1 MAEKANITSL
11 DAIKSFR
18 EALIIYLS
26 KARPTVEEVSAD
38 IKRTRN
44 WIESEQRMLWEGQR
58 KRIAK
63 EVEEAQAALFSSKMS
78 NLREPS
84 VAEQM
89 AVVHAKRAL
98 VHAEGKLKQIKY
110 WDREFPNQAEPLE
123 KQVDKL
129 HSVFATDMAQ
139 AVAYLTQVIIT
150 LEEYAA
156 IAPPS
161 GAMAEPGANAEPTSE
176 NAEAS
181 AGATGVPASEPE
193 SKSAS
198 EGKDL

>member
-1 MAEKANITSL
+1 MADKAKITSL

-38 IKRTRN
+38 VKRTKN
-44 WIESEQRMLWEGQR
+44 WMEYEQKTFWEGRR

-63 EVEEAQAALFSSKMS
+63 ELEEAQAALFSAKMS

-89 AVVHAKRAL
+89 AVVHTKRAL
-98 VHAEGKLKQIKY
+98 VHAEGKLKMIKY
-110 WDREFPNQAEPLE
+110 WDREFPNQSEPLE
-123 KQVDKL
+123 KQVEKL
-129 HSVFATDMAQ
+129 QSIFATDMAQ
-139 AVAYLTQVIIT
+139 AVAYLTQMIIT

-156 IAPPS
+156 LAPP
-161 GAMAEPGANAEPTSE
+161 PGAIAEEGAATDADGANTGTGTTDSGNTSI
-176 NAEAS
+176 
-181 AGATGVPASEPE
+181 SEE
-193 SKSAS
+193 KNS
-198 EGKDL
+198 